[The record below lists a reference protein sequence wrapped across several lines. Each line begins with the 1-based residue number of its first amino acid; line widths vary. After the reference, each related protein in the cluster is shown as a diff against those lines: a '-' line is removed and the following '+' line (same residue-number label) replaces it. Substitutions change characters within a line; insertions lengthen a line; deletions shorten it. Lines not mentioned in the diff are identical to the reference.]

1 MSAYLTPPDDGDGDG
16 DGVRKSHFGLS
27 KAEASKA

>member
-1 MSAYLTPPDDGDGDG
+1 MSAYLTGPDDGDG